1 MGAVTEV
8 SELAVQEGDFVLLDY
23 IAMVETEEGGEKKQ
37 QVFDTT
43 IKEEAEKA
51 GLELAR
57 LGPTLIVVGKK
68 EGIILPA
75 VEEELIGLE
84 EGQWKTIKLPP
95 EKAFGKRD
103 PNKIVTISARELS
116 RQGVIPRVGEEISA
130 NVRGRV
136 IRGKVIFVGGGRVT
150 IDTNHPFAGRH
161 VLYKVKVVKV
171 LKSTEERVKAL
182 IDRWLG
188 TLEGIEYS
196 VEDGRLVI
204 SLPVGF
210 LAASNLAPAING
222 LARNIEDYLPEIKE
236 MSVVFKFEF
245 ARKQEEKEEKPQQE
259 QEETPEGT
267 EETLQHPQ
275 S

>member
-1 MGAVTEV
+1 MGAVAEV
-8 SELAVQEGDFVLLDY
+8 SGLAVQEGDFVLLDY
-23 IAMVETEEGGEKKQ
+23 IAIVETEEGGGKRQ

-95 EKAFGKRD
+95 ERAFGKRD
-103 PNKIVTISARELS
+103 PNKIVTVSAKELS

-130 NVRGRV
+130 NVRGRI
-136 IRGKVIFVGGGRVT
+136 IRGRVIFVGGGRVT
-150 IDTNHPFAGRH
+150 IDTNHPFAGKN
-161 VLYKVKVVKV
+161 VLYKVRVVKV

-188 TLEGIEYS
+188 TLEGVEYS
-196 VEDGRLVI
+196 IENGRLIV
-204 SLPVGF
+204 SLPVGL
-210 LAASNLAPAING
+210 LAASNLAPAVNG
-222 LARNIEDYLPEIKE
+222 LARNVEEYLPEIKE
-236 MSVVFKFEF
+236 MSVVFRFEF
-245 ARKQEEKEEKPQQE
+245 ARKQEGKEGKPQQE
-259 QEETPEGT
+259 REETLGGT
-267 EETLQHPQ
+267 EESPRRPQ
-275 S
+275 P

>member
-8 SELAVQEGDFVLLDY
+8 SGLAVQEGDFVLLDY
-23 IAMVETEEGGEKKQ
+23 IAMVETEEGGEKRQ

-103 PNKIVTISARELS
+103 PSKIVTISARELS

-161 VLYKVKVVKV
+161 VLYKVRVVKV

-204 SLPVGF
+204 SLPVGL
-210 LAASNLAPAING
+210 LAASNLAPAISG
-222 LARNIEDYLPEIKE
+222 LARNVEDYLPEIKE

-267 EETLQHPQ
+267 EESPQHPQ